1 MNQLKNEILLTLGLV
16 IVIVLLVL
24 LIKSTV
30 KRITLLRKI
39 EINRKK
45 VILNLCYL
53 LLYILAGS
61 ALALIWGVEIKQFT
75 LFISSVLAVLG
86 IGFFAQWSIL
96 SNLTA
101 SVILF
106 FYHPVRIGD
115 RIRILDADFD
125 FTGEVKDITG
135 FYFFMKTDK
144 GEYISLPNSLVIQK
158 GIQIMEK
165 LPIQDEEHFD

>member
-1 MNQLKNEILLTLGLV
+1 MFQLKKEILYTLAL
-16 IVIVLLVL
+16 IVAIILIVFL
-24 LIKSTV
+24 V
-30 KRITLLRKI
+30 KRVVRQFALLRKI
-39 EINRKK
+39 EVNRKK

-53 LLYILAGS
+53 LLYIFAGS
-61 ALALIWGVEIKQFT
+61 VLALIWGVEIKQLT
-75 LFISSVLAVLG
+75 LLISSVLAVLG

-106 FYHPVRIGD
+106 LNHPVRIGD

-135 FYFFMKTDK
+135 FYFFMKTDEGK
-144 GEYISLPNSLVIQK
+144 YISLPNSLVIHQ
-158 GIQIMEK
+158 GIEIMEK
-165 LPIQDEEHFD
+165 LPHEEENYD

>member
-1 MNQLKNEILLTLGLV
+1 MFQLKKEILYTLAL
-16 IVIVLLVL
+16 IVAIILIVFL
-24 LIKSTV
+24 V
-30 KRITLLRKI
+30 KRVVRQFALLRKI
-39 EINRKK
+39 EVNRKK

-53 LLYILAGS
+53 LLYIFAGS
-61 ALALIWGVEIKQFT
+61 VLALIWGVEIKQLT
-75 LFISSVLAVLG
+75 LLISSVLAVLG

-106 FYHPVRIGD
+106 LNHPVRIGD

-135 FYFFMKTDK
+135 FYFFMKTDEGK
-144 GEYISLPNSLVIQK
+144 YISLPNSLVIQK
-158 GIQIMEK
+158 GIEIMEK
-165 LPIQDEEHFD
+165 LPQEEENYD

>member
-1 MNQLKNEILLTLGLV
+1 MFELKKEILFTLVL
-16 IVIVLLVL
+16 IAAIILIVLLV
-24 LIKSTV
+24 
-30 KRITLLRKI
+30 KRAVRQFTLLRKI
-39 EINRKK
+39 EVNRKK

-53 LLYILAGS
+53 LLYIFACS
-61 ALALIWGVEIKQFT
+61 VLALIWGVEIKQLT

-106 FYHPVRIGD
+106 LHHPVRIGD

-144 GEYISLPNSLVIQK
+144 GKYISLPNSLVIQK
-158 GIQIMEK
+158 GIEIMEK
-165 LPIQDEEHFD
+165 LSQEEENYD

>member
-1 MNQLKNEILLTLGLV
+1 MVLTIVVIL
-16 IVIVLLVL
+16 IIL
-24 LIKSTV
+24 LIKRAV
-30 KRITLLRKI
+30 KRFTLLRKI
-39 EINRKK
+39 EINRRK
-45 VILNLCYL
+45 VILSLCYL
-53 LLYILAGS
+53 LVYILAGS
-61 ALALIWGVEIKQFT
+61 ALALIWGMEIKQVA
-75 LFISSVLAVLG
+75 LVISSVLAVLG

-106 FYHPVRIGD
+106 LSHPVRIGD

-158 GIQIMEK
+158 GIEILEK
-165 LPIQDEEHFD
+165 LPLEDEENYD

>member
-106 FYHPVRIGD
+106 FNHPVRIGD

-165 LPIQDEEHFD
+165 PLLKEEE